1 MICSDAECVD
11 GSASSYRGV
20 WNITSSGLTCQKWS
34 EQTPQTH
41 SYTPANYAHKG
52 MHGIRTCTTH
62 IPRIYHACTTHV
74 PRIYHAYTTH
84 IPRMYHAYT
93 THIPRMYHAC
103 APNNTN
109 KKFFVTECALV
120 QVLNLSTPGIGEHN
134 YCRQPELPL
143 ANVDDTPWC
152 YTTSSTRWE
161 YCDVPACSE
170 YNTRY

>member
-1 MICSDAECVD
+1 MSEMERTDPSDTFLHTCELRPQRYA
-11 GSASSYRGV
+11 
-20 WNITSSGLTCQKWS
+20 WNTYMYHAYT
-34 EQTPQTH
+34 TH
-41 SYTPANYAHKG
+41 IPRMYHACTTHVPRMYHV
-52 MHGIRTCTTH
+52 CTTH

>member
-84 IPRMYHAYT
+84 VPRMHVPRIYHAYT
-93 THIPRMYHAC
+93 THVPRMCTEQHQQKVFCDRTC
-103 APNNTN
+103 A
-109 KKFFVTECALV
+109 
-120 QVLNLSTPGIGEHN
+120 
-134 YCRQPELPL
+134 
-143 ANVDDTPWC
+143 
-152 YTTSSTRWE
+152 SSNSKLINSRDW
-161 YCDVPACSE
+161 
-170 YNTRY
+170 